1 MSTGQP
7 RETPARATRS
17 ARSTG
22 KKRPLHWDDAA
33 LADLVARLRRAM
45 RRAARVRDSDNV
57 LSVAQLELLSCLAE
71 NPGARPSELARLLR
85 LAPNSVT
92 TLVNGLR
99 SRRLVQRGAD
109 SSDRRAVSLTLTPA
123 GDQAVARWHK
133 TNAGILRAA
142 LSALPAD
149 HQRLLVSAFPAL
161 HELIGAIDALA
172 EAQPPAP
179 PSRR

>member
-1 MSTGQP
+1 MSTGDRQP
-7 RETPARATRS
+7 PARATRS
-17 ARSTG
+17 ARSTDSG
-22 KKRPLHWDDAA
+22 RPLDWDDAA

-99 SRRLVQRGAD
+99 SRRLVRRGVD
-109 SSDRRAVSLTLTPA
+109 SSDRRAVSLTLTTA
-123 GDQAVARWHK
+123 GEQAVGRWHT

-142 LSALPAD
+142 LSALPD
-149 HQRLLVSAFPAL
+149 EQQLLLVGAFPAL
-161 HELIGAIDALA
+161 HELIAAIDALA
-172 EAQPPAP
+172 ESPPP
-179 PSRR
+179 VGRGGR